1 MQIAAK
7 KKRMT
12 FSAVFTSDDDFGR
25 LCDTAIFGSTA
36 MTNTSSHNLGFAL
49 WALVALAGAAAAAA
63 PATDPVAA
71 RGLKATTQ
79 DRALV
84 AEAIGKT
91 NLLLGEAPIRLRP
104 AWIAA
109 GEGPGANAV
118 PVYLVAAKDNSA
130 SSPAVVPK
138 GCACVFVN
146 PALLSQWAAA
156 HSRGSGRMELDR
168 GPLLVFMLLHE
179 AGHLAKGTD
188 GGAIEKGELTQYN
201 VDPARA
207 KVNEEDADTYAVELL
222 RGYFRRTP
230 ATSTSLEANAVVT
243 ELVKLSWNMQA
254 YRTIDEF
261 AAWTVGKPSVYFDNG
276 YTHPNLAWRVLRS
289 NYLIHQNDATKMLLD
304 DFEAARKRGANT
316 APVFD
321 ARKSG
326 ASPAK

>member
-1 MQIAAK
+1 M
-7 KKRMT
+7 
-12 FSAVFTSDDDFGR
+12 
-25 LCDTAIFGSTA
+25 AIFASIIVASRGW
-36 MTNTSSHNLGFAL
+36 TSFAI
-49 WALVALAGAAAAAA
+49 ALSAALAFAISAGAAPSAD
-63 PATDPVAA
+63 DPVAA
-71 RGLKATTQ
+71 RGLKTTAQ

-84 AEAIGKT
+84 ADAIKKT
-91 NLLLGEAPIRLRP
+91 NLLLAEGPTRLRA
-104 AWIAA
+104 AWIAP
-109 GEGPGANAV
+109 GEGPDRNAV
-118 PVYLVAAKDNSA
+118 PVYLVASKDSSP

-156 HSRGSGRMELDR
+156 HSRGPGRMELDR

-179 AGHLAKGTD
+179 AGHLSKGTD
-188 GGAIEKGELTQYN
+188 GGSIEKGDLSQLN

-207 KVNEEDADTYAVELL
+207 KVNEEDADAYAVEIL
-222 RGYFRRTP
+222 RGLFRRTP
-230 ATSTSLEANAVVT
+230 ASSASLEANVVVT
-243 ELVKLSWNMQA
+243 ELTKLSWNMQA

-304 DFEAARKRGANT
+304 DFEAARKRGTKT

-326 ASPAK
+326 KSP